1 MGRPPRRRPARAAA
15 DLDDLGRRPVNRGG
29 LPTDDDRLDAHALL
43 APLTGGHGERHEA
56 LRAAGI
62 GDHSMPSYDP
72 DRVVRILTA
81 LRDRLTHDIDTWTYA
96 RVSRT
101 WVEQH
106 RRNVLQRA
114 DCSRCAR
121 PCHSC
126 AVWADA
132 LGLERAD
139 DDGRPVWRP
148 RPVADAQRP
157 RQRPGL

>member
-1 MGRPPRRRPARAAA
+1 MGRPPRRHVARAAA
-15 DLDDLGRRPVNRGG
+15 DFDELRRRPVNRGG
-29 LPTDDDRLDAHALL
+29 PPTDEDHLDASALL

-62 GDHSMPSYDP
+62 GDHTMPGYDP
-72 DRVVRILTA
+72 DRVVRILAA

-96 RVSRT
+96 RVSRA

-106 RRNVLQRA
+106 WREALHRG
-114 DCSRCAR
+114 DCARCTR

-132 LGLERAD
+132 LGLERVD

-148 RPVADAQRP
+148 RPTADP
-157 RQRPGL
+157 

>member
-1 MGRPPRRRPARAAA
+1 MGRPPGRRAARAAA
-15 DLDDLGRRPVNRGG
+15 DLDELGRRPVNRGG
-29 LPTDDDRLDAHALL
+29 PPTDDDRLDAYALL
-43 APLTGGHGERHEA
+43 APLTGGHTERHAA

-62 GDHSMPSYDP
+62 GDHSMPGYDP

-96 RVSRT
+96 LVSRAG
-101 WVEQH
+101 VEQH
-106 RRNVLQRA
+106 WRDVLQRG
-114 DCSRCAR
+114 DCSRCTR

-132 LGLERAD
+132 LGLERVD

-148 RPVADAQRP
+148 RPTVDP
-157 RQRPGL
+157 